1 MFSFGNNKTVK
12 SVILDALQLDLTFL
26 FTMLHNGDPLLSGA
40 GVVERVG
47 TTGLTRPLAFLPV
60 QR

>member
-1 MFSFGNNKTVK
+1 MFSFGNKTVK
-12 SVILDALQLDLTFL
+12 SVILDVLQLDLTFL

-47 TTGLTRPLAFLPV
+47 TSLTRPLAFLPV